1 MPSIRVARYLAR
13 GTEKT
18 EGEAGKEKVILE
30 LKGIDTF
37 PDRMIVNFEVNA
49 PLSTEAEAE
58 ETILR
63 IRRNSVTGTEV
74 AKLPEAIAASTKSC
88 IAFAAEDKPGEVNNM
103 TYVLTAEQKK
113 ATKKDTFIFPTLE
126 ATV

>member
-1 MPSIRVARYLAR
+1 MANKVNRYLAR

-30 LKGIDTF
+30 LTGIDTF
-37 PDRMIVNFEVNA
+37 PDRPTVNLEVCC
-49 PLSTEAEAE
+49 PLSTEVEAE

-88 IAFAAEDKPGEVNNM
+88 IAFAASDKPGEVAGM

-126 ATV
+126 AVV

>member
-1 MPSIRVARYLAR
+1 MPLRVNRYFVR
-13 GTEKT
+13 GGEKV
-18 EGEAGKEKVILE
+18 EGEAGKEKVILTLE
-30 LKGIDTF
+30 GVDTF
-37 PDRMIVNFEVNA
+37 PDRLIVNFEVNA

-63 IRRNSVTGTEV
+63 VRRTSVTGTEV
-74 AKLPEAIAASTKSC
+74 GKLPEAIAASTKSC
-88 IAFAAEDKPGEVNNM
+88 IAFAVVDKPGEVANM

>member
-1 MPSIRVARYLAR
+1 MPSKVNRYLAR
-13 GTEKT
+13 GGEKV

-30 LKGIDTF
+30 VKGIDTF
-37 PDRMIVNFEVNA
+37 PDRPTVNFEVNA
-49 PLSTEAEAE
+49 PLTTELEGE

-63 IRRNSVTGTEV
+63 IRRNTVTGTEV
-74 AKLPEAIAASTKSC
+74 AKVAEAFGASAHAC
-88 IAFAAEDKPGEVNNM
+88 LAFAASDSPGEVANM

-126 ATV
+126 AVV

>member
-1 MPSIRVARYLAR
+1 MPADKVARYFTEGA
-13 GTEKT
+13 EKT
-18 EGEAGKEKVILE
+18 EGEAGKEKVILT
-30 LKGIDTF
+30 LPGIDTTQER
-37 PDRMIVNFEVNA
+37 PTVNLEVNA
-49 PLSTEAEAE
+49 PLTTEAEAE

-63 IRRNSVTGTEV
+63 IRRTGVTGTEV
-74 AKLPEAIAASTKSC
+74 KKVAQKIAASANGE
-88 IAFAAEDKPGEVNNM
+88 INFAAQDKPGEVAGL